1 MTEKRKKAVALKYNR
16 EMDAGPRLTA
26 TGKGLVADRI
36 INKARESD
44 VPILEDP
51 SLVELLAELN
61 INETIPEG
69 LYEAVAEVFAF
80 IYQADQDAKEGWE
93 HSRGKFR

>member
-16 EMDAGPRLTA
+16 EKDSVPRLTA
-26 TGKGLVADRI
+26 TGKGLVADQI
-36 INKARESD
+36 INKAKESD

-51 SLVELLAELN
+51 SLVEILAELN

-80 IYQADQDAKEGWE
+80 IYRADQDAADGRESK
-93 HSRGKFR
+93 SGKFR